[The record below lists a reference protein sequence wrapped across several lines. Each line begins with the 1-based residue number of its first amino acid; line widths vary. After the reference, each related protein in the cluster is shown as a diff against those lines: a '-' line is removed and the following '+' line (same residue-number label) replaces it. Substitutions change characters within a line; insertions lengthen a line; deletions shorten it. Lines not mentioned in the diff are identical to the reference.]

1 MQCKQHLASRL
12 SKYAAHFRDLQL
24 GMGFS
29 KVQKLRIDAADP
41 ASFINFQGRWLR
53 ISRLQAAHAR
63 HVNGPGRKTECARFR
78 AICHK
83 ERPITSP
90 SWMEIRLSSVRCF
103 AMIVYPP
110 SKE

>member
-41 ASFINFQGRWLR
+41 ASFINFQGR
-53 ISRLQAAHAR
+53 
-63 HVNGPGRKTECARFR
+63 
-78 AICHK
+78 
-83 ERPITSP
+83 
-90 SWMEIRLSSVRCF
+90 
-103 AMIVYPP
+103 
-110 SKE
+110 